1 LLALFRFLF
10 LRRENEMRPNRAFTV
25 IDLLVTSVLLGIAL
39 TAVVPLR
46 AEKVRMTRSALANQN
61 AQQIIQAVQRAY
73 LKAGGASYSIRHLP
87 TSAILRELGG
97 KVPLNPCNGG
107 RDLSDYSF
115 IQGPKGVSVLAK
127 PGIHCRAS
135 TMVPFKLG
143 E

>member
-1 LLALFRFLF
+1 
-10 LRRENEMRPNRAFTV
+10 MRPNRAFTV
-25 IDLLVTSVLLGIAL
+25 IELLVTSALLGIAL

-61 AQQIIQAVQRAY
+61 AQQIIHAVQRAY
-73 LKAGGASYSIRHLP
+73 RKAGAETYSVRQVP

-97 KVPLNPCNGG
+97 QVPLNPCNGG
-107 RDLSDYSF
+107 RELSDYSF

-127 PGIHCRAS
+127 PGIHCHAS
-135 TMVPFKLG
+135 NMIPIKLG